1 MREHGIAPP
10 KIAGAPELQP
20 GLDLYYRAFWVLD
33 SCRAPGFGASGRIPW
48 TAIDRYSTRHELT
61 GEQRVDMEHHVDK
74 LDLTLLKF
82 QSDKAEAKRRAMTG
96 KGGGK
101 K

>member
-20 GLDLYYRAFWVLD
+20 GLEMYYSAFWALD
-33 SCRAPGFGASGRIPW
+33 SCRSLGFGASGRIPW
-48 TAIDRYSTRHELT
+48 TAINTWCNRHGII